1 MALITIPKK
10 FAKKQA
16 KKRHIDIP
24 LELSKSKN
32 KGRNM
37 KNPDPTGRKSYK
49 AEDKLINRLVKE
61 GDKKEQMPADTED
74 LSPLIH
80 PKTGLLY
87 KK

>member
-1 MALITIPKK
+1 MALISIPKK
-10 FAKKQA
+10 FVNKKS

-24 LELSKSKN
+24 PKLSSAKN
-32 KGRNM
+32 KGKNM
-37 KNPDPTGRKSYK
+37 VNPDPSGRKAYK
-49 AEDKLINRLVKE
+49 SELKMVDRLVKE
-61 GDKKEQMPADTED
+61 GTRKEQMPTDTED